1 MSNTLEINTVADVVC
16 RLHDG
21 YDVSTVDRITIHPDL
36 ILTADQQTALAKL
49 RARIRKRKSRQGK
62 TEVLLPLPKGT
73 GEALERVMQA
83 AGFDDPR
90 DFIAFQIHR
99 LDELRE
105 RDGHSFK
112 AQAVRTVTVGDL
124 SHYAERLGERHDMR
138 RLASGEYACS
148 CGRHWDADEGD
159 ECPGVGL

>member
-1 MSNTLEINTVADVVC
+1 MNRTLEILTTFDAEACLRDN
-16 RLHDG
+16 
-21 YDVSTVDRITIHPDL
+21 YDVSTVSRITIRPGL
-36 ILTADQQTALAKL
+36 PLTAEQRAALVKL
-49 RARIRKRKSRQGK
+49 RARIRKRLSRAGK
-62 TEVLLPLPKGT
+62 TEILLPLPAGT
-73 GEALERVMQA
+73 AAALERVMQA

-124 SHYAERLGERHDMR
+124 SRYAERLSERHDVR
-138 RLASGEYACS
+138 RLATGEYSCS
-148 CGRHWDADEGD
+148 CGRRWDADEGD
-159 ECPGVGL
+159 ECPGVES